1 MDYDRTP
8 LPEVYR
14 GARTLPPEAM
24 DVWGR
29 AIRAMLPA
37 PSAVERVVDLG
48 CGTARFTRLLAEVLH
63 APVVGVEPSLRMLGE
78 REIRDPRLAR
88 FVAATAE
95 AIPLADASIDLVF
108 VSMVYHH
115 LRPDAALAEVR
126 RVLRPGGH
134 VMIRTPTRESLGDF
148 TFFTFFPEA
157 LAIDQAR
164 MPSREELVE
173 TCGAAGFARE
183 RHERVRQPFAADHA
197 DYYRKISLRGLSS
210 LQLMSDDAFARGL
223 RDFAVY
229 CRSAERHEPI
239 YEVVD
244 LFLFSR

>member
-14 GARTLPPEAM
+14 GARTLPPETM

-29 AIRAMLPA
+29 AIRAILPA

-48 CGTARFTRLLAEVLH
+48 CGIARFTRLLAEVLR
-63 APVVGVEPSLRMLGE
+63 ASIVGVDPSLRMLGE

-88 FVAATAE
+88 FVAGTAE
-95 AIPLADASIDLVF
+95 ALPLADGSIDLVF
-108 VSMVYHH
+108 ASMVYHH

-134 VMIRTPTRESLGDF
+134 VMIRTPTRESLRDF
-148 TFFTFFPEA
+148 TFFMFFPEA

-173 TCGAAGFARE
+173 TCGATGFARE
-183 RHERVRQPFAADHA
+183 RHERVRQQFAADHA

-210 LQLMSDDAFARGL
+210 LQLISDDAFARGL
-223 RDFAVY
+223 RDFAAY
-229 CRSAERHEPI
+229 CRSAERPEPI
-239 YEVVD
+239 YESVE
-244 LFLFSR
+244 LFLFSC